1 MNRFLNDLLAT
12 YLDTTNNKCEHFR
25 NEKAACVKSSL
36 KEFREN
42 WQMNENFNPAQF
54 KECDKFVTCSY
65 HYIIL

>member
-12 YLDTTNNKCEHFR
+12 YLDSTNNKCEHFR

-54 KECDKFVTCSY
+54 K
-65 HYIIL
+65 